1 MGRAYLFSQLTKTRR
16 ASSPAKY
23 QVDEGVEMS
32 FTVTRAVRGV
42 GLPATEAADKLQR
55 AIIATPAF
63 SASMDLPYA
72 EEVLHL
78 DLSDFAET
86 VPGERTP

>member
-1 MGRAYLFSQLTKTRR
+1 MAMT
-16 ASSPAKY
+16 
-23 QVDEGVEMS
+23 
-32 FTVTRAVRGV
+32 FTVTRAVRGADS
-42 GLPATEAADKLQR
+42 PATEPAVRLQR
-55 AIIATPAF
+55 AIRTTPAF

-86 VPGERTP
+86 VPGESTA

>member
-1 MGRAYLFSQLTKTRR
+1 
-16 ASSPAKY
+16 
-23 QVDEGVEMS
+23 MS

-42 GLPATEAADKLQR
+42 ESPATEPADKLQR
-55 AIIATPAF
+55 AVIATPAF

-86 VPGERTP
+86 VPGDS

>member
-1 MGRAYLFSQLTKTRR
+1 MNGMAMT
-16 ASSPAKY
+16 
-23 QVDEGVEMS
+23 

-42 GLPATEAADKLQR
+42 DSPATEPAHRLRR
-55 AIIATPAF
+55 AVRITPAP

-72 EEVLHL
+72 EEVLQM

-86 VPGERTP
+86 IPLEGTA